1 MAKSSKTIR
10 KRIKSVASTKKITR
24 TMEMVATSKLQK
36 TQGRVVGSRPY
47 TTTLASLLEA
57 LSSAVG
63 SLGNFPLFEKREP
76 TKKVLV
82 FVITSNR
89 GLCGGYNAN
98 IVRKAKEHIAKLRD
112 EGHEVVLHV
121 AGKKGI
127 AAFRFQGIEPAA
139 SRVDLTDRP
148 TYAEAE
154 GVGTPLIQQF
164 LDHHVD
170 RVDVV
175 YADFRSASQQ
185 PPTVMT
191 LVPLGSAAASATSA
205 GKKAAAQ
212 PSGES
217 WLFEPTPAEILAEL
231 AGIYVKN
238 VLYRMLLSAVASE
251 QLARRVAMKNAT
263 DNANDMQKSLT
274 REYNKA
280 RQAMITQEIAEIV
293 GGAAALE

>member
-10 KRIKSVASTKKITR
+10 KRIKSVVSTKKITR

-36 TQGRVVGSRPY
+36 SQSKVIGSRPY
-47 TTTLASLLEA
+47 TTTLASLLEVISA
-57 LSSAVG
+57 AVG
-63 SLGNFPLFEKREP
+63 SLGNFPLFAKRNP

-98 IVRKAKEHIAKLRD
+98 LVRKAREHIASLRAD
-112 EGHEVVLHV
+112 GLEVAVHV

-127 AAFRFQGIEPAA
+127 AALKFAGDQVDQTRT
-139 SRVDLTDRP
+139 DLTDRP

-154 GVGTPLIQQF
+154 NVGRPLLDAF
-164 LDHHVD
+164 LKYEAD

-175 YADFRSASQQ
+175 YADFRSIGQQ
-185 PPTVMT
+185 PPTALTV
-191 LVPLGSAAASATSA
+191 LPLGAASVGAPAKSDAHAKAT
-205 GKKAAAQ
+205 
-212 PSGES
+212 PDF
-217 WLFEPTPAEILAEL
+217 LFEPGPAEILEEL
-231 AGIYVKN
+231 AAVYVKN